1 METLVKKTSSFFTT
15 LIVAFISDLKV
26 NKRLVKSN
34 EEMEN
39 SLKNIKRIKN
49 KNCVRVMDEDF
60 SVDGDDDYFSPSK
73 WYGN

>member
-15 LIVAFISDLKV
+15 LIVAFISDSKV

-39 SLKNIKRIKN
+39 PLNDFKHNKN
-49 KNCVRVMDEDF
+49 KNCVRAWDEDF
-60 SVDGDDDYFSPSK
+60 IVDRDDDYFSPSK